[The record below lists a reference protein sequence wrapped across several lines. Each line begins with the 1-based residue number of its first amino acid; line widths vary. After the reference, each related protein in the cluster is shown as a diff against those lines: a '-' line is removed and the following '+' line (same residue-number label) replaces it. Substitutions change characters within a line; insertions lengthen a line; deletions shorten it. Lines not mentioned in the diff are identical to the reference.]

1 VGIIVERLM
10 GEYDVVVKPLDQFV
24 GNIKGVVGS
33 TILGDGKVVL
43 LLEPEQLIER
53 IAKKLKKLQRSGLRR
68 MNSAKEIVQMLN
80 SDNYLLQKEA
90 IESAPNFKEPEIVD
104 SLIDLFIKTKN
115 KMIEEHITDALKQ
128 IGGSYT
134 VEKLLRLLNHEEAR
148 VRVFAF
154 EVLCKIG
161 NDNIQ
166 AIIKEA
172 ENPDKNVRKFIVDIL
187 GALKNREAVNVLI
200 NRLSDDDVNV
210 VQGAVEA
217 LGNIG
222 DVEALKK
229 VIEFLPSAHL
239 WVQWTIIESIKK
251 VNSKELIS
259 DVLKLPWEIED
270 IIFDSIFDMVKENG
284 ELENIEDAINL
295 YTKLS
300 TQLRVKIMETIY
312 SIYLRSDKQK
322 IEKILSDIRFF
333 DEIKAILMYGN
344 DSQKFEILK
353 YLGSIEDKDFVSF
366 VKSKVFDEM
375 VILNTIKL
383 YYISDTFRKRELIR
397 AFKYFNRSKLV
408 EYIKEIFKSDDD
420 ILKLSGLKII
430 RYNNIKEAADV
441 LPEMIKEDNLL
452 PEVLKTVI
460 ELDLKELFDRIY
472 EEYFKVKIDDTKLL
486 MLECMVQLKPDDPR
500 VVALIKDELENELL
514 SDSHILKL
522 LQLIQKIGN
531 REAFRAQL
539 EYLVNHPNI
548 EISIEAQDLLGS

>member
-1 VGIIVERLM
+1 
-10 GEYDVVVKPLDQFV
+10 
-24 GNIKGVVGS
+24 
-33 TILGDGKVVL
+33 
-43 LLEPEQLIER
+43 
-53 IAKKLKKLQRSGLRR
+53 
-68 MNSAKEIVQMLN
+68 MNSAKEIIQMLN
-80 SDNYLLQKEA
+80 SGDYLLQKEA

-134 VEKLLRLLNHEEAR
+134 IEKLLRLLNHEEAR

-239 WVQWTIIESIKK
+239 WVQWTIIESVKK

-270 IIFDSIFDMVKENG
+270 IIFDSIFDMVEENG

-312 SIYLRSDKQK
+312 SIYMRSDKQK

-383 YYISDTFRKRELIR
+383 YYISDTFGKRELVR

-408 EYIKEIFKSDDD
+408 EYIKEIFKSDDE

-500 VVALIKDELENELL
+500 VMALIKDELENELL

-539 EYLVNHPNI
+539 EYLVNHPNM

>member
-1 VGIIVERLM
+1 
-10 GEYDVVVKPLDQFV
+10 
-24 GNIKGVVGS
+24 
-33 TILGDGKVVL
+33 
-43 LLEPEQLIER
+43 
-53 IAKKLKKLQRSGLRR
+53 
-68 MNSAKEIVQMLN
+68 MNSAKEIIQMLN
-80 SDNYLLQKEA
+80 TDDYILQKEA
-90 IESAPNFKEPEIVD
+90 IESAPNFKEPEVVD

-344 DSQKFEILK
+344 DNQKFEILK
-353 YLGSIEDKDFVSF
+353 YLGSIEDKDFISF
-366 VKSKVFDEM
+366 IKSKVFDET

-383 YYISDTFRKRELIR
+383 YYISDTFGKRGLIR

-420 ILKLSGLKII
+420 ILKINGLKII

-441 LPEMIKEDNLL
+441 LPEMIKEGNLL

-500 VVALIKDELENELL
+500 VVTLIKDELANELL

-531 REAFRAQL
+531 KEPFRAQL
-539 EYLVNHPNI
+539 EYLVNHPNM